1 MASDPGENTAYREP
15 FFVVSP
21 ENFRLVMQRQ
31 IQKAVTREVDGVFR
45 FSKNANGGASDG
57 RFSNSNPT
65 PVLAMSNAQGFQ
77 YFVVGQSIVGK
88 LNVAAP

>member
-1 MASDPGENTAYREP
+1 MTNDPGESTSPHEP
-15 FFVVSP
+15 FLTIVP

-31 IQKAVTREVDGVFR
+31 IQKTVSKEVDNVFR
-45 FSKNANGGASDG
+45 FSKAANGGASDG
-57 RFSNSNPT
+57 RFSNTNPT
-65 PVLAMSNAQGFQ
+65 PILALSNAQGFQ